1 MRNKEEEKIKVIMD
15 NVSFSE
21 LPHYV
26 QENLIHS
33 LALDLLE
40 RNKSE
45 RDKTLHH
52 DNESATA
59 LARQHYTEWTDY
71 KYIYYKSSWR
81 GECVDEKGN
90 ETYW

>member
-1 MRNKEEEKIKVIMD
+1 MRNKKEEKIKVIMD

-21 LPHYV
+21 LPHHV

-33 LALDLLE
+33 LTLDLLE

-59 LARQHYTEWTDY
+59 LARQHYNALTDY

-81 GECVDEKGN
+81 GYCVDEKGN